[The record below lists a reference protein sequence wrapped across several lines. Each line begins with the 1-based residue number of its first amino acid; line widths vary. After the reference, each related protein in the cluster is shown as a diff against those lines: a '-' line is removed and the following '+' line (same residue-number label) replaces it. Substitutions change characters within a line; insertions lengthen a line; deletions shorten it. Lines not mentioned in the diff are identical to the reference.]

1 MSIKI
6 DYTIEILYHFTCSQC
21 HHWWSYAMMP
31 TNNKMS
37 LNIDDRIINCMHC
50 GTKGKALIK
59 KGFSEL
65 LDKKKNQ

>member
-50 GTKGKALIK
+50 KNKGETLIK
-59 KGFSEL
+59 KEFSEL

>member
-37 LNIDDRIINCMHC
+37 LNIDDRIINCMHY
-50 GTKGKALIK
+50 GTKGEALIK

>member
-37 LNIDDRIINCMHC
+37 LNKLFIGNHR
-50 GTKGKALIK
+50 LP
-59 KGFSEL
+59 F
-65 LDKKKNQ
+65 Q

>member
-1 MSIKI
+1 MNNKI

-21 HHWWSYAMMP
+21 QHWWSYTMTP

-50 GTKGKALIK
+50 GNKGETLIK

>member
-1 MSIKI
+1 M
-6 DYTIEILYHFTCSQC
+6 T
-21 HHWWSYAMMP
+21 P

-50 GTKGKALIK
+50 GIEGEALIK

-65 LDKKKNQ
+65 LDKKKN

>member
-1 MSIKI
+1 
-6 DYTIEILYHFTCSQC
+6 
-21 HHWWSYAMMP
+21 MMP

-50 GTKGKALIK
+50 GTKGEALIK

>member
-1 MSIKI
+1 MSNKI
-6 DYTIEILYHFTCSQC
+6 EYTIEILYHFTCSTCQ
-21 HHWWSYAMMP
+21 HWWSYAMTP

-37 LNIDDRIINCMHC
+37 LNIEDRIINCMHC
-50 GTKGKALIK
+50 GNKGEALIK

>member
-37 LNIDDRIINCMHC
+37 LNIDGRFYYS
-50 GTKGKALIK
+50 GQALWD
-59 KGFSEL
+59 S
-65 LDKKKNQ
+65 LDCVNWI